1 MIYITV
7 IALGWFLMEF
17 EPFQILLDYT
27 REKLTTKPII
37 DYIFGAFTCWQC
49 MTFWSGWIYTGDIL
63 TAMIASLGSLI
74 LQTWMEK
81 R

>member
-17 EPFQILLDYT
+17 EPFQILLDYI
-27 REKLTTKPII
+27 REKLPTKPII